1 MQHLL
6 FFFALNL
13 WVYVCVSK
21 IESEWAFEDQGGK
34 QAEAKLHRREWACAV
49 INYPSGF
56 QTPLLTASY
65 HQPTFIQTWT
75 PIHTHTH
82 KEPLMLTYN
91 VHHKT
96 GYKLYACPDT
106 HIAWIWH
113 THTHSIQSRC
123 ISHTQL
129 PINLYWISIQHNIP
143 PSHNDSLRKSDASQP
158 STHTQIH
165 SLAWTFYKIQFHFFC
180 NAMCW
185 C

>member
-6 FFFALNL
+6 FFFAFNQ

-21 IESEWAFEDQGGK
+21 RESEWAFEDQGGK

-65 HQPTFIQTWT
+65 HQPTFIQTWI
-75 PIHTHTH
+75 PIHTHT
-82 KEPLMLTYN
+82 ESLMLTHN

-96 GYKLYACPDT
+96 GYKLHSDACPDSHRCLLTKQHTVHSLNMRKT
-106 HIAWIWH
+106 HH
-113 THTHSIQSRC
+113 V
-123 ISHTQL
+123 
-129 PINLYWISIQHNIP
+129 NLYWISIRHNIP

-158 STHTQIH
+158 STH
-165 SLAWTFYKIQFHFFC
+165 A
-180 NAMCW
+180 
-185 C
+185 